1 MVNTLMSLT
10 IGRNKMDQQFR
21 SAGYDWR
28 LYYGSNVIEQ
38 HLPEAVKRAKA
49 QRVFVVCSPSI
60 TRSTNV
66 IDRLQVALGTSF
78 AGFYDGIEKDSTF
91 TSVMAACEAAKAAD
105 ADLLV
110 AIGGGSVIVAA
121 RAVAIF
127 MAEKV
132 SPYELMTQYPEGKR
146 PFSPRLMA
154 PKLPIVNIPSTPT
167 NAMNRAGTGLKNTQL
182 DHRMEFFDPKT
193 RPQSIFLDTDFL
205 LTTPDGV
212 LRSTATTVFADAV
225 SSFNDSATN
234 PLVSGTLQ
242 TAFSLAYEAYLA
254 LSQNVDDPKL
264 RLNLC
269 LAAFLSNRA
278 EDDGYRR
285 NPNGPFA
292 GNYAVS
298 TALHIRFPEVGQGES
313 TSVLH
318 STVLRRKAEEVTARQ
333 AQRAGTALGIWQEGM
348 TGNEAAMAT
357 ADRIDAIYDTQG
369 IPTRVSQLGIPLEGL
384 PLIAEET
391 VKNFNASSGTRSP
404 EQQTKAALALLEAA
418 W

>member
-1 MVNTLMSLT
+1 MS
-10 IGRNKMDQQFR
+10 GRNKMDQQFR

-167 NAMNRAGTGLKNTQL
+167 NL
-182 DHRMEFFDPKT
+182 
-193 RPQSIFLDTDFL
+193 
-205 LTTPDGV
+205 
-212 LRSTATTVFADAV
+212 
-225 SSFNDSATN
+225 
-234 PLVSGTLQ
+234 
-242 TAFSLAYEAYLA
+242 SLI
-254 LSQNVDDPKL
+254 
-264 RLNLC
+264 
-269 LAAFLSNRA
+269 
-278 EDDGYRR
+278 
-285 NPNGPFA
+285 
-292 GNYAVS
+292 
-298 TALHIRFPEVGQGES
+298 HI
-313 TSVLH
+313 
-318 STVLRRKAEEVTARQ
+318 
-333 AQRAGTALGIWQEGM
+333 
-348 TGNEAAMAT
+348 
-357 ADRIDAIYDTQG
+357 
-369 IPTRVSQLGIPLEGL
+369 
-384 PLIAEET
+384 
-391 VKNFNASSGTRSP
+391 
-404 EQQTKAALALLEAA
+404 
-418 W
+418 